1 MLASSKVS
9 CLGCNH
15 YFSAGRGLLSHLR
28 QTTNQR
34 CKTILQGFQANVQDE
49 QAGPTEDPHQQT
61 SDFSSETI
69 MHLLIFQDG
78 TTTAQTMVQHHRE
91 IYSRTRESI
100 LSVLFLHNILITT
113 VHFRLDIPDPRQG
126 DTEAMDVDVE
136 EDEED
141 EADAEVEMS
150 YGREAVEESLRQK
163 IFIESFPGNTAG
175 TPVPGAEVQG
185 AMRPAE
191 VVQGNPYSPFASQM
205 DWQIARWAKLRGQGS
220 TAMSE
225 LLGVPGVSD
234 RHFWQFK
241 SSYAAHSFRT
251 HYISP
256 TRTPASST
264 ASLTSNSRPI
274 VLAFSAQKPSWTAL
288 NSMSTIVTLL
298 PVSAHFADKAFAPYL
313 LFAPER
319 HYTDET
325 RQNRLYHDMYTGKW
339 WWTTQ
344 VSIYF
349 RAICCSLIDV
359 IKEKLEA
366 RRPGATIIPVIIA
379 SDKTQVALFAGKS
392 MYPVYSI
399 SRSQTFRKN
408 CAARVRKGRKFS
420 LHIYLLHD

>member
-91 IYSRTRESI
+91 IYSRTRSR
-100 LSVLFLHNILITT
+100 
-113 VHFRLDIPDPRQG
+113 FRIRVKVTLRQL
-126 DTEAMDVDVE
+126 DVDVE

-150 YGREAVEESLRQK
+150 YGGEAVEESLRQK

-191 VVQGNPYSPFASQM
+191 VVQGDPYSPFASQM

-225 LLGVPGVSD
+225 LLGVPGLQD
-234 RHFWQFK
+234 ALHL
-241 SSYAAHSFRT
+241 SYKDSCELNRIIDEQLPSHRPRFQRAETELDGVKFDVYYRDVIACST
-251 HYISP
+251 TTDCVLAEQGQGPWKWIV
-256 TRTPASST
+256 TRTMIRDSEVVEASESGEEVRRRQT
-264 ASLTSNSRPI
+264 RRKFGVHEGGLPERSLHTNLFLSRC
-274 VLAFSAQKPSWTAL
+274 
-288 NSMSTIVTLL
+288 
-298 PVSAHFADKAFAPYL
+298 YL
-313 LFAPER
+313 L
-319 HYTDET
+319 
-325 RQNRLYHDMYTGKW
+325 
-339 WWTTQ
+339 
-344 VSIYF
+344 VSL
-349 RAICCSLIDV
+349 AINIF
-359 IKEKLEA
+359 
-366 RRPGATIIPVIIA
+366 G
-379 SDKTQVALFAGKS
+379 
-392 MYPVYSI
+392 SI
-399 SRSQTFRKN
+399 
-408 CAARVRKGRKFS
+408 
-420 LHIYLLHD
+420 